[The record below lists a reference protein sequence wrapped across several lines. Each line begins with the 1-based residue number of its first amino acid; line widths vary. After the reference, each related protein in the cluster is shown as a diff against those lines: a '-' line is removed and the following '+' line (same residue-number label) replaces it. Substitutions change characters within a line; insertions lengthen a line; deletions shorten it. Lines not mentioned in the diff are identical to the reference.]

1 MQVYTFSTTNRVV
14 ALLATLVILGAG
26 AALLLLGLALL
37 AGVAVVGGVLG
48 SGFIAYRMLRGEK
61 RAPLPHASPRT
72 GLDPSLEV
80 FAEQRTI
87 PDQPTSRPNDDRRIG
102 PA

>member
-1 MQVYTFSTTNRVV
+1 MQVYTFSTKNRIV

-48 SGFIAYRMLRGEK
+48 TGLVAYRMLRGDK
-61 RAPLPHASPRT
+61 RAPLPHASAGT

-80 FAEQRTI
+80 FADQRAI
-87 PDQPTSRPNDDRRIG
+87 PDQSTPGPNDDRRIG
-102 PA
+102 SA